1 VLIRPSDPSLAVF
14 VCLEPVDFR
23 KQAASLAAL
32 VQVQLEHDPFSNA
45 IYCFTNRR
53 RNAVKLLVW
62 ERNGH
67 VLWHKRLERERF
79 HWPRPGAGEPTVALS
94 VQELNWLL
102 DGLDLR
108 RWQPHAA
115 LHYQYAA

>member
-1 VLIRPSDPSLAVF
+1 VLIRPNDPTLAVH

-32 VQVQLEHDPFSNA
+32 VQVTLEHDPFSSA

-67 VLWHKRLERERF
+67 VLWHKRLERDRF
-79 HWPRPGAGEPTVALS
+79 HWPRISAGAPTVQLS

-108 RWQPHAA
+108 HWQPHGA
-115 LHYQYAA
+115 LDYQYAA

>member
-1 VLIRPSDPSLAVF
+1 
-14 VCLEPVDFR
+14 
-23 KQAASLAAL
+23 
-32 VQVQLEHDPFSNA
+32 
-45 IYCFTNRR
+45 
-53 RNAVKLLVW
+53 
-62 ERNGH
+62 

-79 HWPRPGAGEPTVALS
+79 HWPRPGAGEPTVQLS

>member
-1 VLIRPSDPSLAVF
+1 MLIRPNDPTLAVH

-32 VQVQLEHDPFSNA
+32 VQVTLEHDPFSSA
-45 IYCFTNRR
+45 ICCFTNRR

-67 VLWHKRLERERF
+67 VLWHKRLERDRF
-79 HWPRPGAGEPTVALS
+79 HWPRISAGAPTVQLS

-108 RWQPHAA
+108 HWQPHGA
-115 LHYQYAA
+115 LDYQYAA

>member
-1 VLIRPSDPSLAVF
+1 VLIRPSDPTLSVY

-32 VQVQLEHDPFSNA
+32 VQVTLEHDPFSSA

-67 VLWHKRLERERF
+67 VLWHKRLERDRF
-79 HWPRPGAGEPTVALS
+79 HWPRTSAGESTVSLS

-108 RWQPHAA
+108 RWRPHGA

>member
-1 VLIRPSDPSLAVF
+1 
-14 VCLEPVDFR
+14 
-23 KQAASLAAL
+23 L
-32 VQVQLEHDPFSNA
+32 VQVTLEHDPFSSA

-67 VLWHKRLERERF
+67 VLWHKHLERDRF
-79 HWPRPGAGEPTVALS
+79 HWPCTSACAPTVQLS
-94 VQELNWLL
+94 VQELNWLP

-108 RWQPHAA
+108 RWQPHGA
-115 LHYQYAA
+115 LDYRYAA